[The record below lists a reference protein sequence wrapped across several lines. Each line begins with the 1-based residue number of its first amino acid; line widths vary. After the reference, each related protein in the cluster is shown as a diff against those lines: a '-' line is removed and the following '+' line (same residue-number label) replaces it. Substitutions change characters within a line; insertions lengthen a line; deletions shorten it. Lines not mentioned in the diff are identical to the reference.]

1 MGVTLPRVLAAAAA
15 VLGLT
20 ILAAWGVRA
29 FAVYAF
35 FVLVAGAVVYG
46 ARAGG
51 DWVRD
56 TSRGRFDDDR
66 R

>member
-1 MGVTLPRVLAAAAA
+1 MTLPRVVAGAAAAA
-15 VLGLT
+15 GLA

-35 FVLVAGAVVYG
+35 FVLVAGAGAYG

>member
-1 MGVTLPRVLAAAAA
+1 MAAAAA
-15 VLGLT
+15 AAGLA
-20 ILAAWGVRA
+20 ILVAWGMRA
-29 FAVYAF
+29 FAVYTF
-35 FVLVAGAVVYG
+35 FVLVAGAGAYG

-51 DWVRD
+51 GWVRD